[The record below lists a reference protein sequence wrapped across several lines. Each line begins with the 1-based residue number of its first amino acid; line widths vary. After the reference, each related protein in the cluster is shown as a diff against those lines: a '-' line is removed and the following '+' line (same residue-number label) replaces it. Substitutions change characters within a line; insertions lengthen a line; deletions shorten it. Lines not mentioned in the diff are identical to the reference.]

1 MTEKEILKAKLITF
15 LEDNGALEKFIAN
28 LESFIDIDS
37 LCESA
42 IRNKDKWRVF
52 SSAFSWSDTEEGSE
66 YWLSLYELFCS
77 SYDKIPIERKPT
89 DNQWD
94 NMWDN

>member
-15 LEDNGALEKFIAN
+15 LEDNGALEKFMAN
-28 LESFIDIDS
+28 LDFFIDIDS

-42 IRNKDKWRVF
+42 IKNEDEWRVF
-52 SSAFSWSDTEEGSE
+52 SSAFSWRGTAEGSG
-66 YWLSLYELFCS
+66 YWFSLYELFCS
-77 SYDKIPIERKPT
+77 SYDKLPTKMQQT

-94 NMWDN
+94 NMWEN